1 MKSVGLFEAKTK
13 LSEICQKVA
22 ETGEVYTITKRGKP
36 VVKIVAIKSESDPA
50 HEFRHLSIWE
60 ARAAMEKK
68 YGPLTEDFELAP
80 REMDPESY
88 KNPLDD

>member
-22 ETGEVYTITKRGKP
+22 ETGEVYTITRRGKP
-36 VVKIVAIKSESDPA
+36 VVKIVGIKSEPDPA

-60 ARAAMEKK
+60 ARKAYEAK
-68 YGPLTEDFELAP
+68 YGPITDDFELPP
-80 REMDPESY
+80 RELDLSR
-88 KNPLDD
+88 KDPLDD